1 VDSDCGSIYQRF
13 AISAYEQGILPMAHI
28 DRALINMFTIRMRT
42 GEFDPEQMVPYT
54 KYEPSRVASAA
65 HRALAAEIAV
75 RTPVLL
81 KNEDKALPLDPKALK
96 SIALIGPQADDV
108 ELGPYSGRPE
118 ASAMISPYAGIQAW
132 LKDKGYDVDV
142 RLAVGGD
149 IKSKSNLLYV
159 AYFEIEKTDGSTT
172 RYDATKY
179 TSCADGITVGSGMG
193 EEEQVRTIDD
203 GSWTAYDNVDITNI
217 ENITVGLNI
226 PTEGGIVEIRVGG
239 PDGNLIGRI
248 EATKASGARVGGVY
262 GASMP
267 MKTNALKLGFNGP
280 QTVYLV
286 YKAPQDAPI
295 DEATLAAARNAD
307 VAVVFVGTDEHT
319 ATEEADRLTLLLP
332 GNQLA
337 LIQAV
342 AAVNPRTIVVMQTL
356 GCVEVEEFRNLA
368 NVKGILW
375 TGYNGQAQGVAI
387 PRLLFGE
394 ATPGGKLNAT
404 WFKTVKDLPAITDYN
419 LRQSSGNQ
427 GRTLWYFDREVS
439 YPFGYGLSYTT
450 FKYSNCRISKSA
462 ITPND
467 KVTLSVDVTN
477 TGDYSGDEVVQVYV
491 RTPDSPASLERP
503 LKRLKGFKRV
513 TIPRGQTRT
522 VRIDID
528 CADLWFWDMKADRMT
543 YDPGRYVFEFGSSSQ
558 DIRGSVTATMSGS
571 LNRSLKT
578 VWATCDASVLRIG
591 QTAKASFSACM
602 NDDSFYEGAK
612 CVWTSNNPAVVT
624 IAADG
629 TVKAVSMGVA
639 TVTCSVTIDGKTV
652 EDTFAVKV
660 MPNLGIAS
668 LKVDGKPVKLGDADQ
683 YSFLRK
689 AGKAPKVEAVAA
701 DPAIKVSVKQA
712 EAIPGTA
719 VVTLFDR
726 ETGDSRKLTVNFG
739 TKGVSDNF
747 NKNVPGSQWSWVRE
761 DPNGRG
767 MKDGELIILSEEED
781 IAQGS
786 NSASNILLQSANSD
800 WTIETKVRCLN
811 APLQHPTRNAG
822 LVAYECDDNF
832 VKLVRT
838 ATFNFRRQQDAGPTA
853 GQLQL
858 LVEENG
864 QQKSVENLSMEGI
877 AGWEDDLWLRL
888 VKQGDNYTAWY
899 SVDGKKFVKMGTAKA
914 VLEDIRVGVIA
925 CGGVMPAMRRNIT
938 PETGPGLP
946 APDPFVAAFDDFKI
960 VSSGL
965 K

>member
-1 VDSDCGSIYQRF
+1 
-13 AISAYEQGILPMAHI
+13 M
-28 DRALINMFTIRMRT
+28 
-42 GEFDPEQMVPYT
+42 
-54 KYEPSRVASAA
+54 
-65 HRALAAEIAV
+65 
-75 RTPVLL
+75 
-81 KNEDKALPLDPKALK
+81 DK
-96 SIALIGPQADDV
+96 
-108 ELGPYSGRPE
+108 
-118 ASAMISPYAGIQAW
+118 
-132 LKDKGYDVDV
+132 
-142 RLAVGGD
+142 
-149 IKSKSNLLYV
+149 
-159 AYFEIEKTDGSTT
+159 
-172 RYDATKY
+172 
-179 TSCADGITVGSGMG
+179 
-193 EEEQVRTIDD
+193 
-203 GSWTAYDNVDITNI
+203 
-217 ENITVGLNI
+217 
-226 PTEGGIVEIRVGG
+226 
-239 PDGNLIGRI
+239 
-248 EATKASGARVGGVY
+248 
-262 GASMP
+262 
-267 MKTNALKLGFNGP
+267 
-280 QTVYLV
+280 
-286 YKAPQDAPI
+286 
-295 DEATLAAARNAD
+295 
-307 VAVVFVGTDEHT
+307 
-319 ATEEADRLTLLLP
+319 
-332 GNQLA
+332 
-337 LIQAV
+337 
-342 AAVNPRTIVVMQTL
+342 
-356 GCVEVEEFRNLA
+356 
-368 NVKGILW
+368 
-375 TGYNGQAQGVAI
+375 
-387 PRLLFGE
+387 
-394 ATPGGKLNAT
+394 
-404 WFKTVKDLPAITDYN
+404 
-419 LRQSSGNQ
+419 
-427 GRTLWYFDREVS
+427 
-439 YPFGYGLSYTT
+439 
-450 FKYSNCRISKSA
+450 
-462 ITPND
+462 
-467 KVTLSVDVTN
+467 
-477 TGDYSGDEVVQVYV
+477 
-491 RTPDSPASLERP
+491 
-503 LKRLKGFKRV
+503 
-513 TIPRGQTRT
+513 
-522 VRIDID
+522 
-528 CADLWFWDMKADRMT
+528 DRMT
-543 YDPGRYVFEFGSSSQ
+543 YDPGRYVFEIGASSA
-558 DIRGSVTATMSGS
+558 DIRGRVTATLSGT
-571 LNRSLKT
+571 LDRKLKT
-578 VWATCDASVLRIG
+578 VWASADATVLRIG
-591 QTAKASFSACM
+591 DVTRSSFSACM
-602 NDDSFYEGAK
+602 NDDSFENGLKAI
-612 CVWTSNNPAVVT
+612 WTSNNPSVARVE
-624 IAADG
+624 ADG
-629 TVKAVSMGVA
+629 TVTALRMGVA
-639 TVTCSVTIDGKTV
+639 TITCTVTAGGVTLSDS
-652 EDTFAVKV
+652 FAVKV

-781 IAQGS
+781 IAQRS
-786 NSASNILLQSANSD
+786 NSAGNILLQNANSD

>member
-1 VDSDCGSIYQRF
+1 
-13 AISAYEQGILPMAHI
+13 
-28 DRALINMFTIRMRT
+28 
-42 GEFDPEQMVPYT
+42 
-54 KYEPSRVASAA
+54 
-65 HRALAAEIAV
+65 
-75 RTPVLL
+75 
-81 KNEDKALPLDPKALK
+81 
-96 SIALIGPQADDV
+96 
-108 ELGPYSGRPE
+108 
-118 ASAMISPYAGIQAW
+118 
-132 LKDKGYDVDV
+132 
-142 RLAVGGD
+142 
-149 IKSKSNLLYV
+149 
-159 AYFEIEKTDGSTT
+159 
-172 RYDATKY
+172 
-179 TSCADGITVGSGMG
+179 
-193 EEEQVRTIDD
+193 
-203 GSWTAYDNVDITNI
+203 
-217 ENITVGLNI
+217 
-226 PTEGGIVEIRVGG
+226 
-239 PDGNLIGRI
+239 
-248 EATKASGARVGGVY
+248 
-262 GASMP
+262 
-267 MKTNALKLGFNGP
+267 
-280 QTVYLV
+280 
-286 YKAPQDAPI
+286 
-295 DEATLAAARNAD
+295 
-307 VAVVFVGTDEHT
+307 
-319 ATEEADRLTLLLP
+319 
-332 GNQLA
+332 
-337 LIQAV
+337 
-342 AAVNPRTIVVMQTL
+342 
-356 GCVEVEEFRNLA
+356 
-368 NVKGILW
+368 
-375 TGYNGQAQGVAI
+375 
-387 PRLLFGE
+387 
-394 ATPGGKLNAT
+394 
-404 WFKTVKDLPAITDYN
+404 
-419 LRQSSGNQ
+419 
-427 GRTLWYFDREVS
+427 
-439 YPFGYGLSYTT
+439 
-450 FKYSNCRISKSA
+450 
-462 ITPND
+462 
-467 KVTLSVDVTN
+467 
-477 TGDYSGDEVVQVYV
+477 
-491 RTPDSPASLERP
+491 
-503 LKRLKGFKRV
+503 
-513 TIPRGQTRT
+513 
-522 VRIDID
+522 
-528 CADLWFWDMKADRMT
+528 
-543 YDPGRYVFEFGSSSQ
+543 
-558 DIRGSVTATMSGS
+558 
-571 LNRSLKT
+571 
-578 VWATCDASVLRIG
+578 
-591 QTAKASFSACM
+591 M

-747 NKNVPGSQWSWVRE
+747 NKNVPGSQWTWVRE
-761 DPNGRG
+761 NPNRRG

-822 LVAYECDDNF
+822 LVSYECDDNF

-938 PETGPGLP
+938 PETGPGRP